1 MELSCLGGLFV
12 NPDLLH
18 PAMVRCEPSDHS
30 IRLVYSTFC
39 LFHKNRLEFWH
50 WVTAQ
55 NGSEAVAKHMDPVSE
70 IRQRRREEDD
80 TETVPKRSLT
90 KRLEKLDFY
99 PKIGDDYVIKTESGG
114 YGMILLR
121 IVLMCSFRD
130 LFHSHDHPL
139 HFRAHLLYVGP
150 QGGAHHN
157 RSHPEREAADQL
169 QCVVV

>member
-1 MELSCLGGLFV
+1 MSRGIICQSRSPPSGNGTMRTFRSFNPFSVFYVLFV
-12 NPDLLH
+12 SQKSVGF
-18 PAMVRCEPSDHS
+18 PA
-30 IRLVYSTFC
+30 FGG
-39 LFHKNRLEFWH
+39 
-50 WVTAQ
+50 TAQ

-139 HFRAHLLYVGP
+139 HFRARFLCVGP
-150 QGGAHHN
+150 
-157 RSHPEREAADQL
+157 
-169 QCVVV
+169 

>member
-1 MELSCLGGLFV
+1 MSRGIICQSRSPPSGNGTMRTFRSFNPFSVFYVLFV
-12 NPDLLH
+12 SQKSVGIL
-18 PAMVRCEPSDHS
+18 A
-30 IRLVYSTFC
+30 FGG
-39 LFHKNRLEFWH
+39 
-50 WVTAQ
+50 TAQ

-139 HFRAHLLYVGP
+139 HFRARFLCVGP
-150 QGGAHHN
+150 
-157 RSHPEREAADQL
+157 
-169 QCVVV
+169 